1 MELAEFLN
9 MTVFD
14 KNQLSRHYSLTVL
27 MFCVL
32 SMTILIDLNQI
43 RPKMTMH
50 SFKPINAY
58 YNISVKN
65 IIIGFRLVQ
74 LVNLLHHLRFR
85 ETRPRRSK
93 PTLWS
98 KLKILSF

>member
-32 SMTILIDLNQI
+32 AMTILIDIKQI
-43 RPKMTMH
+43 RPKMTIH
-50 SFKPINAY
+50 SIKPINAY

-65 IIIGFRLVQ
+65 IVIGFRLVDYS
-74 LVNLLHHLRFR
+74 L
-85 ETRPRRSK
+85 
-93 PTLWS
+93 
-98 KLKILSF
+98 